1 MRNKLILWVV
11 LFVAGLLV
19 GFMPQYSKAKAPHR
33 ELSKGTQ
40 ELASSRVK
48 LQLCHLQDLAAMTY
62 LEATRQN
69 YGSAAEQ
76 SSRFFKEA
84 QEFANQ
90 TTEASL
96 KTAFEGVLSA
106 RDTITAGLA
115 KGNPAVVADL
125 QALLLKMHEL
135 AAR

>member
-19 GFMPQYSKAKAPHR
+19 GFIPQYSKVKALR
-33 ELSKGTQ
+33 QKLSTDTQ
-40 ELASSRVK
+40 ELASSRVN

-62 LEATRQN
+62 LDATRQN
-69 YGSAAEQ
+69 CGSAAEQ
-76 SSRFFKEA
+76 SSRFFKET

-90 TTEASL
+90 TTEANL
-96 KTAFEGVLSA
+96 KRALEGVLSA
-106 RDTITAGLA
+106 RDTITAELA

>member
-19 GFMPQYSKAKAPHR
+19 GFIPQYSKVKALR
-33 ELSKGTQ
+33 QELSTDTQ
-40 ELASSRVK
+40 ELASSRVN

-62 LEATRQN
+62 LDATRQN

-90 TTEASL
+90 TTEANL
-96 KTAFEGVLSA
+96 KRALEGVLSA
-106 RDTITAGLA
+106 RDTITAELA

-125 QALLLKMHEL
+125 QALLLKTHEL